1 MSCYRC
7 ACVPWCQYAG
17 VHWRQELTSVS
28 CWWQGWCIQATKTR
42 IHQIMAMMQA
52 ENPKADMRFAFVG
65 YRDHIN
71 GPRRIVVQ
79 EFTSSVNELHAFLH
93 AVHVISN
100 NDACED
106 IAGGLE
112 VLFLRQLTF

>member
-1 MSCYRC
+1 
-7 ACVPWCQYAG
+7 
-17 VHWRQELTSVS
+17 
-28 CWWQGWCIQATKTR
+28 
-42 IHQIMAMMQA
+42 MAMMQA

-71 GPRRIVVQ
+71 GPKRIVVQ
-79 EFTSSVNELHAFLH
+79 DFTSSVNELHAFLH

-112 VLFLRQLTF
+112 VLFLRAIDFLIAASCSGEEYCLHSRIDRKLGERR